1 MTDTI
6 IVQLQYPVKI
16 LGLNLS
22 FKRKVGFTFTNL
34 YKFLF
39 SQDKGLKDS
48 KDFEQWQQ
56 TNGNNALINET
67 LYFAAVAYCQLNR
80 KKQNFIKSNLIKA
93 FALTDSET
101 NEKIL
106 KLWNQSENFGATVKK
121 KVIRK
126 SK

>member
-6 IVQLQYPVKI
+6 IVKLQYPVKI

-39 SQDKGLKDS
+39 AQDKGLKDS

-56 TNGNNALINET
+56 TNGNNILISET
-67 LYFAAVAYCQLNR
+67 LYFAAIAYCQLNL
-80 KKQNFIKSNLIKA
+80 KKQNFTKSNLIKS

-101 NEKIL
+101 IERIL
-106 KLWNQSENFGATVKK
+106 NIWKLSENFGATVKK

-126 SK
+126 AK

>member
-6 IVQLQYPVKI
+6 IVKLQYPVKI

-22 FKRKVGFTFTNL
+22 FKRNVGFTFTNL

-48 KDFEQWQQ
+48 KDFEQWHK
-56 TNGNNALINET
+56 TYGHNT
-67 LYFAAVAYCQLNR
+67 LATESFYFAALAYCQLNR
-80 KKQNFIKSNLIKA
+80 KKQNFTKSNLIKA
-93 FALTDSET
+93 FALTDQET
-101 NEKIL
+101 IKKVMDVCAL
-106 KLWNQSENFGATVKK
+106 SENFGATVKK

-126 SK
+126 AN